1 MEHVKSAADRQGRFM
16 KSYYGDKRINITAGI
31 MAVMMLI
38 VVLFSSF
45 YIASHADHECT
56 GEDCPICACIQ
67 QCENNIRGIG
77 SGVATI
83 SAVIIPVFIAFQFIS
98 YGVSLFRLST
108 PVSAKVRLNN

>member
-1 MEHVKSAADRQGRFM
+1 M

-45 YIASHADHECT
+45 YIAAHADHECT

-83 SAVIIPVFIAFQFIS
+83 SAVIIPVFITLLIIC
-98 YGVSLFRLST
+98 YGVLSLRWDT
-108 PVSAKVRLNN
+108 PVSTKVRLNN